1 MLHYARAVCRI
12 AGPVI
17 RAETGW
23 LSRGVK
29 DTTSG
34 SEAERYKK
42 VYKLINRVSRALHV
56 QFHVEGW
63 ENHIDDTV
71 ALYTP
76 NHASFFDPLAMLS
89 IDTTPMTF
97 VAKKEIA
104 DFLIV
109 GKCVKYL
116 NGLFMDREDIKGS
129 LKVMNEVEQRLI
141 DHDQSWY
148 IYPEGERCKDTLL
161 LLKEFHHG
169 TFRNAMRAHAPIV
182 PVATYGTF
190 RVLKL
195 HPQYKKYPVFIK
207 YLKPLYYEDY
217 KDMTSQEVAKYCQD
231 EVQRCISFELRKKDN
246 EIMSKLDKKYR
257 FNQII

>member
-1 MLHYARAVCRI
+1 MLHYARALCRI
-12 AGPVI
+12 AAPVI
-17 RAETGW
+17 HAEAGW

-29 DTTSG
+29 HIDQGDVTT
-34 SEAERYKK
+34 RYNKVSKFIKK
-42 VYKLINRVSRALHV
+42 ISRALHADI
-56 QFHVEGW
+56 HVEGW
-63 ENHIDDTV
+63 ENHIDDQV

-76 NHASFFDPLAMLS
+76 NHSSFFDPLAMLS
-89 IDTTPMTF
+89 IDPTPMTF

-104 DFLIV
+104 DFVVV

-116 NGLFMDREDIKGS
+116 SGLFMDRDDIKGS

-141 DHDQSWY
+141 DQKESWY
-148 IYPEGERCKDTLL
+148 IYPEGERRKDTLL

-169 TFRNAMRAHAPIV
+169 TFRNAMRAHVPIV

-246 EIMSKLDKKYR
+246 EAMSKLDKKYK